1 MAIENAQEVVD
12 YLKKEENK
20 DFLKNNGF
28 TTVETK
34 EIKAPV
40 TEAEVKAFLDG
51 NADLKKQVGT
61 EAVKVFLKEKLGTD
75 VTDENLNESLYKA
88 GDYENLK
95 KLLVMERLAGVQYGD
110 LLMQKIDMTKVK
122 INGDKVEGL
131 DDQVAVLKTTYAG
144 LFNIQGKTNTPP
156 APPKEEPK
164 SELEKLEAE
173 LEDLKAK
180 PSLQNRAKILAL
192 TSQINQL
199 KNK

>member
-1 MAIENAQEVVD
+1 MAIENAQEVID

-40 TEAEVKAFLDG
+40 TEA
-51 NADLKKQVGT
+51 
-61 EAVKVFLKEKLGTD
+61 KEKLGTD

-88 GDYENLK
+88 EDYENLK

-144 LFNIQGKTNTPP
+144 LFSAQGKTNTPP

>member
-122 INGDKVEGL
+122 INADKVEGL
-131 DDQVAVLKTTYAG
+131 DEQITVLKTTYAG
-144 LFNIQGKTNTPP
+144 LFNTQGKINTPP

-164 SELEKLEAE
+164 SEVEKLEAE
-173 LEDLKAK
+173 LETLKAN
-180 PSLQNRAKILAL
+180 PSMQNRAKILNL
-192 TSQINQL
+192 VSQINQL

>member
-28 TTVETK
+28 TTIETK
-34 EIKAPV
+34 EIKVPI
-40 TEAEVKAFLDG
+40 TETEVKAFLDG
-51 NADLKKQVGT
+51 NAELKKQVGT
-61 EAVKVFLKEKLGTD
+61 EAVKAFLKEKLGTD
-75 VTDENLNESLYKA
+75 ITDENLNESLYKA

-110 LLMQKIDMTKVK
+110 LLMQKIDISKVK
-122 INGDKVEGL
+122 INADKVEGL
-131 DDQVAVLKTTYAG
+131 DEQITVLKTTYAG
-144 LFNIQGKTNTPP
+144 LFNTQGKINTPP

-164 SELEKLEAE
+164 SEVEKLEAE
-173 LEDLKAK
+173 LETLKAN
-180 PSLQNRAKILAL
+180 PSMQNRAKILNL
-192 TSQINQL
+192 VSQINQL